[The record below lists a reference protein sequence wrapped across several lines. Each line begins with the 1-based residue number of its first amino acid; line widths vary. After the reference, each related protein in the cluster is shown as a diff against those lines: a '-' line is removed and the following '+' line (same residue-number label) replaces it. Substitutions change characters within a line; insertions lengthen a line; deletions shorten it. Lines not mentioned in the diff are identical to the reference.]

1 MYKTKPRQQ
10 RISSRVEELECRI
23 DHNQRRLRI
32 LYETKAKYGLDTRA
46 QIITEI
52 EDIEAEIETLQTELD
67 DLKSS
72 FSNLIEKLTH
82 LFPIVKMV
90 SVTSGLVIFVVAILF
105 FVLNTDLL
113 TQLSSVT
120 SFIAQPGAPPTP
132 DAIVTPTHTPIPTA
146 IPTST
151 PASIALPTKTP
162 TRTATPTQTPT
173 PTATP
178 ANPCTIKTLDEII
191 KTSGILTPGRSQGC
205 SFNIWTDT
213 ATITLLFEPEVDGP
227 VLLEIY
233 DQARPNEPIAKMD
246 QPATMFDDSRMLQ
259 RFIWAGG
266 NPVARNYYA
275 KITNYSTQSI
285 SYCLVYDYVDKWI
298 CN

>member
-1 MYKTKPRQQ
+1 MYKTKPRRQ

-72 FSNLIEKLTH
+72 FSNLIEKLTN
-82 LFPIVKMV
+82 LFPTVKMI
-90 SVTSGLVIFVVAILF
+90 SLAFILVIFVAAILF
-105 FVLNTDLL
+105 VVLKTDFLAK
-113 TQLSSVT
+113 LSP
-120 SFIAQPGAPPTP
+120 ILARPGDTPTP
-132 DAIVTPTHTPIPTA
+132 SAIATPTHTPTSIPTP
-146 IPTST
+146 INT

-162 TRTATPTQTPT
+162 TRTATPTHTPT

-178 ANPCTIKTLDEII
+178 ANPCTTKTLDEIR
-191 KTSGILTPGRSQGC
+191 TVSGILTSGKSQGC
-205 SFNIWTDT
+205 SFNIWTDG
-213 ATITLLFEPEVDGP
+213 ARLTLLFEPAVDGP
-227 VLLEIY
+227 VLFEIY
-233 DQARPNEPIAKMD
+233 DQARPNEPIATMD
-246 QPATMFDDSRMLQ
+246 QPATKFDDSRMLQ

-266 NPVARNYYA
+266 NTVSRNYYA

-285 SYCLVYDYVDKWI
+285 KYCLVYDDVDKWI
-298 CN
+298 CTSTL